1 MHQTLTAPDA
11 ASSIEDT
18 VLAPQTGTL
27 LTITAARD
35 KSAAAPEAP
44 MATLLGWVEGYL
56 MAGHP
61 DLGRTGAV
69 CPFTRQAARLDTVRL
84 GICDAGPADEDA
96 AFALI
101 RGGFRALDEIPAK
114 PSMTH
119 FRTVIV
125 GFPGCASD
133 EGIAML
139 KRVQNRHKFYSLARN
154 RMIGLMYADSDA
166 PGLWN
171 PEFRPL
177 RAPLPVLAIR
187 HMVEHD
193 APFAARHPLLL
204 LPYLVRFPFAGARR
218 LLAHFRGGAST

>member
-1 MHQTLTAPDA
+1 MQQTATATDAAGTQFLQTLP
-11 ASSIEDT
+11 
-18 VLAPQTGTL
+18 
-27 LTITAARD
+27 AAR
-35 KSAAAPEAP
+35 AACEAAPRSDLP
-44 MATLLGWVEGYL
+44 LATLLGWVEGYL
-56 MAGHP
+56 MNAHA

-69 CPFTRQAARLDTVRL
+69 CPFTRQAAKLDTARL
-84 GICDAGPADEDA
+84 GISEAGPGDEEA

-101 RGGFRALDEIPAK
+101 RNSFRALEAIPAK
-114 PSMTH
+114 PSMAH
-119 FRTVIV
+119 FRTVII
-125 GFPGCASD
+125 GFPACASP

-187 HMVEHD
+187 HMV
-193 APFAARHPLLL
+193 
-204 LPYLVRFPFAGARR
+204 
-218 LLAHFRGGAST
+218 